1 MVKEEANRLH
11 GISEITWVQEEP
23 KNAGGWI
30 YVQPRIITAL
40 KGLQDY
46 NITYAGRPTAAATA
60 TGNKTTHQ
68 HEQSMFLQEA
78 LKLK

>member
-46 NITYAGRPTAAATA
+46 IT
-60 TGNKTTHQ
+60 
-68 HEQSMFLQEA
+68 
-78 LKLK
+78 